1 MAHLLEI
8 AKMIDIQRKRVGQMI
23 TWIFV
28 ILMVGIF
35 GKLIGLA
42 FKMTWGITKVLF
54 TLVFL
59 PVILIGLVIAGL
71 ISIALPLLVVIGI
84 ITLIGAV
91 VKR

>member
-1 MAHLLEI
+1 
-8 AKMIDIQRKRVGQMI
+8 MIDIQRKRVSQMI

-84 ITLIGAV
+84 ITLIGPV

>member
-42 FKMTWGITKVLF
+42 FKMTWGITKILF

>member
-1 MAHLLEI
+1 MVHLLESG
-8 AKMIDIQRKRVGQMI
+8 KMIDIQRKRVSQMI

-42 FKMTWGITKVLF
+42 FKMTWGITKILF

>member
-1 MAHLLEI
+1 MESG
-8 AKMIDIQRKRVGQMI
+8 KMIDIQRKRVSQMI
-23 TWIFV
+23 TWIFM

-42 FKMTWGITKVLF
+42 FKMTWGITKILF

>member
-8 AKMIDIQRKRVGQMI
+8 AKMIDIQRKRVSQMI

>member
-1 MAHLLEI
+1 MVHLLEI
-8 AKMIDIQRKRVGQMI
+8 VKMIDIQRKRVSQMI

-42 FKMTWGITKVLF
+42 FKMTWGITKILL

-84 ITLIGAV
+84 ITLIGPV

>member
-1 MAHLLEI
+1 
-8 AKMIDIQRKRVGQMI
+8 MIDIQRKRVSQMI

>member
-1 MAHLLEI
+1 MVHLLEI
-8 AKMIDIQRKRVGQMI
+8 AKMIDIQRKRVSQMI